1 MYPIICKI
9 GPFVIYSYGLMLAL
23 GFVVSLTLIREQ
35 SKKNKTDFDLIFN
48 LCFVIF
54 IFGIIGARVF
64 YIGQN
69 LFYYI
74 ESPLEMIMLQH
85 GGMSWFGGL
94 MAGTW
99 AGIIFIKKK
108 KLSVYQTLDFIVPY
122 VALAQAIGRIG
133 CLLNGCCYGKPSEY
147 GFYFPVHD
155 ARLIPTQ
162 IYSSLIMVLIFL
174 ILRFLQDRPHKAGQ
188 ILFLYLLFYSTKRF
202 FIEFWRDDNMVIF
215 SGMTL
220 FQLLSVAIFLLSVI
234 KLVSGYRKI

>member
-1 MYPIICKI
+1 MYPTICKI
-9 GPFVIYSYGLMLAL
+9 GPLVIYSYGLMLAL
-23 GFVVSLTLIREQ
+23 AFVVSLILIREQ
-35 SKKNKTDFDLIFN
+35 AKKNKADFDLFFN
-48 LCFVIF
+48 LCFVVF

-74 ESPLEMIMLQH
+74 ENPLEMVMLQH

-94 MAGTW
+94 IAGTW

-108 KLSVYQTLDFIVPY
+108 KLPVYQTLDFIVPY
-122 VALAQAIGRIG
+122 VALSQAIGRIG

-147 GFYFPVHD
+147 GLYFPVHD
-155 ARLIPTQ
+155 AALIPTQ
-162 IYSSLIMVLIFL
+162 VYSSLIMVFIFL

-202 FIEFWRDDNMVIF
+202 FIEFWRDDNTVIF

-220 FQLLSVAIFLLSVI
+220 FQLLSIAIFFLAIV
-234 KLVSGYRKI
+234 KLISINKAK